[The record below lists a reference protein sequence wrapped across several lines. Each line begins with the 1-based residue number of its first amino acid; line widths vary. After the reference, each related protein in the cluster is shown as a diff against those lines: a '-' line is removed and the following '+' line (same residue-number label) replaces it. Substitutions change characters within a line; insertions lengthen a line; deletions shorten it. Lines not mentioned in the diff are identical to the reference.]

1 MNASLNTL
9 WIRHLIAQALHMH
22 NIVDGVSYWNSSVGS
37 TSIDASLFLQLVVC
51 MYCAANINDR
61 M

>member
-1 MNASLNTL
+1 
-9 WIRHLIAQALHMH
+9 MH
-22 NIVDGVSYWNSSVGS
+22 NIVDGVSYWDSSVGS
-37 TSIDASLFLQLVVC
+37 TCIDASLFLQLVVC